1 MSDYYEIL
9 GIDRNAT
16 KDEIKSA
23 FRKMA
28 RKWHPD
34 VNKAPE
40 AEAKFKELG
49 KAYETLMDDD
59 KRATYDRFGEDG
71 LRDAGFNTQGPFAGG
86 FGDLEEVFNTFF
98 GGGFGGGFGFGG
110 SRQRDPNAPQRGD
123 DLRLDIT
130 LDFEEAAFGLT
141 REIKIDHLETCP
153 TCKGTGAKEGAKPET
168 CKQCGGQG
176 RIQQTTRTVLGHF
189 TQIVTCPHCHGKGTV
204 ISNPCPDCHGE
215 GRRTEEKKIE
225 VKIPA
230 GVDNGSKM
238 RLSHEG
244 DAGTNGGVAGDLYI
258 VIHVNPSHYYQRD
271 GINVI
276 TKLDI
281 TPAQAILGDTITIK
295 TLDGEKDV
303 TIPPGIQHGEIVK
316 VRGAGIPNISKPSQ
330 RGDHI
335 VVVSVKIPTHISN
348 NEKVLYEKIYQIE
361 KDRKNSLSAKERIK
375 GMFGK

>member
-9 GIDRNAT
+9 GVDKNAT

-49 KAYETLMDDD
+49 KAYETLMDDE
-59 KRATYDRFGEDG
+59 KRATYDRYGEDG
-71 LRDAGFNTQGPFAGG
+71 LRDAGFSTQGPFAGG
-86 FGDLEEVFNTFF
+86 FGDLEEVFNSFF

-110 SRQRDPNAPQRGD
+110 GRQRDPNAPQRGD
-123 DLRLDIT
+123 DLRLDISIN
-130 LDFEEAAFGLT
+130 FEEAVFGMT
-141 REIKIDHLETCP
+141 REVKIDHLEECP
-153 TCKGTGAKEGAKPET
+153 TCKGTGAKEGSKPEP
-168 CKQCGGQG
+168 CKHCGGQG

-215 GRRTEEKKIE
+215 GRKSVEKKIE

-244 DAGTNGGVAGDLYI
+244 DAGSNGGITGDLYI
-258 VIHVNPSHYYQRD
+258 VIHVNPSTYYQRD

-281 TPAQAILGDTITIK
+281 TPAQAVLGDTVKIK
-295 TLDGEKDV
+295 TLDGEKAV
-303 TIPPGIQHGEIVK
+303 TVPAGIQHGEFVK
-316 VRGAGIPNISKPSQ
+316 IKGAGIPSISKPSL

-335 VVVSVKIPTHISN
+335 VVISVKIPARISN
-348 NEKVLYEKIYQIE
+348 DERILYSKLLDIQNG
-361 KDRKNSLSAKERIK
+361 KSADVSAKERIK
-375 GMFGK
+375 GIFK

>member
-9 GIDRNAT
+9 GIDRNAS

-34 VNKAPE
+34 VNKSPE
-40 AEAKFKELG
+40 AETKFKELG
-49 KAYETLMDDD
+49 KAYETLMDDE

-86 FGDLEEVFNTFF
+86 FGDLEEVFNSF
-98 GGGFGGGFGFGG
+98 FGGGFGFGG
-110 SRQRDPNAPQRGD
+110 GARRDPNAPQRGD

-130 LDFEEAAFGLT
+130 LEFEEAVFGLT
-141 REIKIDHLETCP
+141 KEVKIDHLEKCP
-153 TCKGTGAKEGAKPET
+153 TCNGSGAKPGSKPET

-176 RIQQTTRTVLGHF
+176 SIQKTTRTVLGHF

-204 ISNPCPDCHGE
+204 ISDPCPDCHGE
-215 GRRTEEKKIE
+215 GRKETEKKVE
-225 VKIPA
+225 LKIPA

-244 DAGTNGGVAGDLYI
+244 DAGINGGISGDLYI
-258 VIHVNPSHYYQRD
+258 VIHVKPSDYYQRD

-276 TKLDI
+276 TKLELS
-281 TPAQAILGDTITIK
+281 PAQAVLGETLKIK

-303 TIPPGIQHGEIVK
+303 TIPAGIQHGEFVK
-316 VRGAGIPNISKPSQ
+316 IRGAGIPNLSKPSV

-335 VVVSVKIPTHISN
+335 VVVSLKIPTHISN
-348 NEKVLYEKIYQIE
+348 EEKLLYTKLNEIQ
-361 KDRKNSLSAKERIK
+361 KNRENNPTATDRIK
-375 GMFGK
+375 GMFK

>member
-9 GIDRNAT
+9 GVDKNAT

-49 KAYETLMDDD
+49 KAYETLMDDE
-59 KRATYDRFGEDG
+59 KRATYARFGEDG

-86 FGDLEEVFNTFF
+86 FGDLEEVFNSFF

-110 SRQRDPNAPQRGD
+110 SRRQDPNAPQRGD
-123 DLRLDIT
+123 DLRLDIS
-130 LDFEEAAFGLT
+130 LDFEEAVFGLT
-141 REIKIDHLETCP
+141 KEVKIDHLEQCP

-168 CKQCGGQG
+168 CKHCGGQG
-176 RIQQTTRTVLGHF
+176 RIQQTTRTILGQF

-215 GRRTEEKKIE
+215 GRKNVEKKIE

-244 DAGTNGGVAGDLYI
+244 DAGQNGGIAGDLYI
-258 VIHVNPSHYYQRD
+258 VIHVNSSPYYQRD
-271 GINVI
+271 GINVL

-281 TPAQAILGDTITIK
+281 TPAQAVLGDMVKIK
-295 TLDGEKDV
+295 TLDGEQNV
-303 TIPPGIQHGEIVK
+303 TIPAGSQHGGIVK
-316 VRGAGIPNISKPSQ
+316 IKGAGIPSISKPSM
-330 RGDHI
+330 RGDHL
-335 VVVSVKIPTHISN
+335 VVLSVQIPTKVSN
-348 NEKVLYEKIYQIE
+348 EERVLYAKLLELQNGQ
-361 KDRKNSLSAKERIK
+361 RNNPTAKERIK
-375 GMFGK
+375 GMFK

>member
-9 GIDRNAT
+9 GIDRNAS

-86 FGDLEEVFNTFF
+86 FGDLEEVFNSFF

-110 SRQRDPNAPQRGD
+110 GRQRDPNAPQRGD
-123 DLRLDIT
+123 DLRLDISI
-130 LDFEEAAFGLT
+130 DFEEAVFGLT
-141 REIKIDHLETCP
+141 REVKIDHMEECP
-153 TCKGTGAKEGAKPET
+153 TCKGTGAKEGSKPEP
-168 CKQCGGQG
+168 CKHCGGQG
-176 RIQQTTRTVLGHF
+176 RVQQTTRTVLGHF

-215 GRRTEEKKIE
+215 GRKSVEKKIE

-244 DAGTNGGVAGDLYI
+244 DAGLNGGIAGDLYI
-258 VIHVNPSHYYQRD
+258 VIHVNPSSYYQRD

-281 TPAQAILGDTITIK
+281 TPAQAVLGDTVKIK
-295 TLDGEKDV
+295 TLDGEKAV
-303 TIPPGIQHGEIVK
+303 MIPPGVQHGEIVK
-316 VRGAGIPNISKPSQ
+316 VKGAGIPSISKPSL
-330 RGDHI
+330 RGDHL
-335 VVVSVKIPTHISN
+335 VVISVKIPTRISN
-348 NEKVLYEKIYQIE
+348 DERVLYSKLLELQSGAG
-361 KDRKNSLSAKERIK
+361 RNPSAKERIK
-375 GMFGK
+375 GMFK